1 MSDHIIENDRIRWV
15 FGWNQNLRSFFLI
28 KHDKSLGDEQNPVIR
43 LGTLPRDISEADGLF
58 TLALL
63 AGLNIPNDLR
73 FQLYRD
79 KDHEK
84 ERFVLHYPKE
94 FVSGFE
100 TDSLAHAELL
110 KAALANARPHE
121 ELMIRQIT
129 EYS

>member
-1 MSDHIIENDRIRWV
+1 MSDHIIEDDNLRWI

-28 KHDKSLGDEQNPVIR
+28 KHDKTLGDEQNPVIR
-43 LGTLPRDISEADGLF
+43 LGNLPRDISEADGLF
-58 TLALL
+58 TLALM

-84 ERFVLHYPKE
+84 ERFVLHYPSE
-94 FVSGFE
+94 FVGGFE

-110 KAALANARPHE
+110 KEALSPARPSQ
-121 ELMIRQIT
+121 ELQIRRVT
-129 EYS
+129 R

>member
-1 MSDHIIENDRIRWV
+1 MSDHIIENDKLRWV

-28 KHDKSLGDEQNPVIR
+28 KHDKTLGDEQNPVIR
-43 LGTLPRDISEADGLF
+43 LGVLPRDISEADGLF
-58 TLALL
+58 TLALI

-79 KDHEK
+79 KDQEK
-84 ERFVLHYPKE
+84 ERFVLHYPDE

-110 KAALANARPHE
+110 KEALSPARPTQ
-121 ELMIRQIT
+121 ELQIRRIT
-129 EYS
+129 KYS